1 MSLRMYAKDLPLEIT
16 PAAFLTDLI
25 SPGGRR
31 MSMSWR
37 SLTRTTVR
45 LKFSGSSVG
54 TAMTYSKSIQWL
66 IQCGCWSTVSQ
77 KKNYSCRYFLDLF
90 AGNFFKSNEYKVI

>member
-1 MSLRMYAKDLPLEIT
+1 MTSHGFNMSLRMYAKDLPLEIT

-66 IQCGCWSTVSQ
+66 IQCTVVI
-77 KKNYSCRYFLDLF
+77 DLQLVKR
-90 AGNFFKSNEYKVI
+90 GIILVDFF